1 MKTSLLILLAFL
13 SITMAF
19 AADPAPDAG
28 PPPSDAET
36 KAVAELAKLGVE
48 VRPIAAG
55 INWRSVNVRLAAGKQ
70 EPKIFTL
77 LKDVLNLQEL
87 DLAGVQL
94 TDADLAQLAG
104 LTNLRVLHLEK
115 TPTTDAML
123 VHLKG
128 LKNLI
133 YLNLYGT
140 QVTDAGL
147 PQLNELTNL
156 KSLYVFETKVTDAG
170 IAALKQALPNVRIVK
185 GWTAE
190 DIAKLTAKA
199 EEKKPAP
206 APDNKAIEA
215 EIAEAQKKLDGLN
228 AEIAKRREARG
239 KIAQGTPE
247 YEAADKLVQ
256 DIKPDIAKATAAVEA
271 AKAKLKT
278 KAEEKKPAPAPD
290 NKAVEAEIAEAQKKL
305 DALNA
310 EIAKRR
316 EARGNT
322 AEGTPEYE
330 AANKLVQDIKPDIAK
345 ATATVEAAKA
355 KLKKP

>member
-1 MKTSLLILLAFL
+1 MKTPLLRLVVLLVTA
-13 SITMAF
+13 SAF

-28 PPPSDAET
+28 PPPGDAET
-36 KAVAELAKLGVE
+36 KATAELAKLAVDA
-48 VRPIAAG
+48 RPIAAG
-55 INWRSVNVRLAAGKQ
+55 INWRSASVRAAGGKAD
-70 EPKIFTL
+70 PKIFTL
-77 LKDVLNLQEL
+77 LKDVANLQEL
-87 DLAGVQL
+87 DLAGAQI

-128 LKNLI
+128 LKNLT

-147 PQLNELTNL
+147 PQLKELTNL

-170 IAALKQALPNVRIVK
+170 IAALKQGLPNVRVVK

-190 DIAKLTAKA
+190 DVAKLTAKA

-206 APDNKAIEA
+206 PPAPDNKAVEA
-215 EIAEAQKKLDGLN
+215 EIADAQKKLDALN
-228 AEIAKRREARG
+228 AELGKRSEARA
-239 KIAQGTPE
+239 KLRAQ
-247 YEAADKLVQ
+247 YEAANKSVEE
-256 DIKPDIAKATAAVEA
+256 IKPEIAKASAAVEA
-271 AKAKLKT
+271 ARAKLKKT
-278 KAEEKKPAPAPD
+278 APPPAPD

-310 EIAKRR
+310 EITKRR
-316 EARGNT
+316 EAR
-322 AEGTPEYE
+322 AKVAQGTPEYE

-345 ATATVEAAKA
+345 ASAAVEAAKA
-355 KLKKP
+355 KIKKP